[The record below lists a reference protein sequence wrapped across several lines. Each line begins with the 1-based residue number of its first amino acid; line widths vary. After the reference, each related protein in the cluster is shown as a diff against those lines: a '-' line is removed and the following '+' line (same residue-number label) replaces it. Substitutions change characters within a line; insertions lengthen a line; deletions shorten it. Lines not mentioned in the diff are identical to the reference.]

1 MHFYGYPRENG
12 TYGVRNNVA
21 VISTV
26 ICANGVVDAI
36 GRKVPGVL
44 AMTHD
49 HGCGATAEIA
59 VRTLP
64 GIAANPNYAAVLLVG
79 LGCEG
84 AQAPVLAREI
94 AKSGK
99 WVEYLVIQDNG
110 GTSETIRK
118 GAAIA
123 RKMLTKARQEKRV
136 LAGLEN
142 LTIGL
147 ECGGSDAFSGV
158 TANPAV
164 GIASDMLIAQGGTAI
179 IAEITEMVGTTHI
192 LKKRAATPE
201 VARKVEAYVA
211 LGAEADSW
219 RAEPVAEG
227 NTHTVAPGNLAGGL
241 SNIIEKSLG
250 CIAKGG
256 QSPVAD
262 CVPYAVKPSTKGLII
277 METDGYD
284 IESIAGMVAGGA
296 QIILFTSGR
305 GTPTGF
311 MGIPVIKVISN
322 SLAYNKMPGD
332 IDINAGE
339 ILDGVKTVK
348 EVGRDIFDLMLRVA
362 GGEVARAEANRQEQ
376 FSLRQEGFPYPS
388 LRDIARNCL

>member
-1 MHFYGYPRENG
+1 MQFYGYPREND
-12 TYGVRNNVA
+12 TYGIRNNVA
-21 VISTV
+21 VMSTV
-26 ICANGVVDAI
+26 ICANGVVEAI
-36 GRKVPGVL
+36 GREVPGVL

-59 VRTLP
+59 IRTLT
-64 GIAANPNYAAVLLVG
+64 GIGVNPNYSAVLLVG

-84 AQAPVLAREI
+84 AQAPALAKEI

-110 GTSETIRK
+110 GTKETTRK
-118 GAAIA
+118 GADIA
-123 RKMLTKARQEKRV
+123 RKMLAKVKLEKRV
-136 LAGLEN
+136 PVGLEN
-142 LTIGL
+142 LIIGL

-164 GIASDMLIAQGGTAI
+164 GVASDMLVAQGGTAI
-179 IAEITEMVGTTHI
+179 IAEITEMVGTAHI
-192 LKKRAATPE
+192 LKKRAVNPE

-211 LGAEADSW
+211 LGTEADGW
-219 RAEPVAEG
+219 RVESTAEG

-241 SNIIEKSLG
+241 SNIVEKSLG

-256 QSPVAD
+256 QSPICD
-262 CVPYAVKPSTKGLII
+262 CVPYAVKPHTRGLVI

-284 IESIAGMVAGGA
+284 IESIAGIVAGGA
-296 QIILFTSGR
+296 QLVLFTSGR

-322 SLAYNKMPGD
+322 SVTYNKMPDD
-332 IDINAGE
+332 IDVNAGA
-339 ILDGVKTVK
+339 ILDGAKTVK
-348 EVGRDIFDLMLRVA
+348 EVGQDIFDLMLRVA
-362 GGEVARAEANRQEQ
+362 NGEVAKAEANRQEQ
-376 FSLRQEGFPYPS
+376 FALRQEGFPYPS
-388 LRDIARNCL
+388 LKDIAAKCL